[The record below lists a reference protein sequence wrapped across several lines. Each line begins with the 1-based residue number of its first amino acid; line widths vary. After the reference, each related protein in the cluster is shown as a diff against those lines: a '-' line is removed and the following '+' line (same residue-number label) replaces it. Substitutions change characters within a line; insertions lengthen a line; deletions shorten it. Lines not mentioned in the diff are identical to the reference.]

1 MTEEIKSAR
10 EELFSALS
18 KVLPE
23 SEETEITSTWEK
35 LTKIDVNEHI
45 KKKGT
50 LTYLRWAWAWGK
62 LKDACPTASFEKHFF
77 DGLPYAI
84 DPQGFAYVQ
93 VSVTVENQT
102 VTEVYA
108 IPDHKNSS
116 IKNPNSFEVNT
127 ALQRCLTKAIAYHGL
142 GHYIYAGEDL
152 PEDAEPTKP
161 QSNNKKPSITPEQK
175 DIIVGLIKAANVDT
189 ATFCKHYGIKS
200 VDNIPAEKFAQVKKT
215 LDGKVEAFNK
225 KKILMVRANG

>member
-1 MTEEIKSAR
+1 MTEEIKTGEIKSAR

-18 KVLPE
+18 KAQAKIE
-23 SEETEITSTWEK
+23 SVKKES
-35 LTKIDVNEHI
+35 DGFNYGG
-45 KKKGT
+45 KKKHKYADLPSVWDVIRKP
-50 LTYLRWAWAWGK
+50 LTDNGISIHQAVKGANGDLR
-62 LKDACPTASFEKHFF
+62 L
-77 DGLPYAI
+77 
-84 DPQGFAYVQ
+84 
-93 VSVTVENQT
+93 VTS
-102 VTEVYA
+102 
-108 IPDHKNSS
+108 IHHKNGGTMTDGGVPLIL
-116 IKNPNSFEVNT
+116 IKNDM
-127 ALQRCLTKAIAYHGL
+127 QGL
-142 GHYIYAGEDL
+142 GSAITYARRYGLMAAVGIAAEDEDDDGARAGEDL

-189 ATFCKHYGIKS
+189 ATFCNHYGIKS